1 MNQTEKN
8 KENKTKKNKNKEN
21 KNKIKNL
28 SNSSDFLKNSYTIYV
43 CGVGGQG
50 IIKTSTILAEAG
62 MKEGHNVV
70 TSEIHGMSQRGGVVS
85 TEVKIGDYKSSI
97 IENNNANMILS
108 FEPIETIRGLD
119 KGNKNTKL
127 IFNTTPLIPPNINSQ
142 EKDYPKVDTV
152 TNILKRNYPNS
163 YPIDGNKLAIESGN
177 ILSLNMVLLGA
188 TIASDGF
195 PLSRETVIE
204 VMKENLNEKFH
215 EMNLKA
221 INLGYNAMQKQKKA

>member
-1 MNQTEKN
+1 M
-8 KENKTKKNKNKEN
+8 
-21 KNKIKNL
+21 KNL
-28 SNSSDFLKNSYTIYV
+28 PNSSDFLKNSYTIYV

-62 MKEGHNVV
+62 MKEGYNVV

-85 TEVKIGDYKSSI
+85 TEIKIGEYKSSI
-97 IENNNANMILS
+97 IENNNADIILS
-108 FEPIETIRGLD
+108 FEPIETIRGLN

-142 EKDYPKVDTV
+142 EKDYPQIDNVI
-152 TNILKRNYPNS
+152 NILKRNYPNS
-163 YPIDGNKLAIESGN
+163 YPIDGNKLATESGN

-188 TIASDGF
+188 TIASNNF
-195 PLSRETVIE
+195 PLTRETVIE